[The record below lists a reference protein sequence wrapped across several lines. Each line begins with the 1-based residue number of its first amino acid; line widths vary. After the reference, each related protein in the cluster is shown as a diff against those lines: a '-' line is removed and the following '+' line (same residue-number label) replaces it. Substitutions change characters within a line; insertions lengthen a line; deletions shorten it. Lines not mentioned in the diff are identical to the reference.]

1 MARQEMYHIQH
12 RFSKVNNGS
21 RIVDRL
27 MVEQTNISRQNGE
40 MSHHNLGKKKKKS
53 IMVPESLAKF
63 KNKNSAKFES
73 NDCISYY
80 LLGIYSVLEPGF
92 NDLCTQMY

>member
-40 MSHHNLGKKKKKS
+40 MSHHNLGNNNKKKVSWYQKVYQSSRIKS
-53 IMVPESLAKF
+53 QQNLRAMIV
-63 KNKNSAKFES
+63 
-73 NDCISYY
+73 
-80 LLGIYSVLEPGF
+80 
-92 NDLCTQMY
+92 